1 MSNDC
6 GNSFDDVI
14 GEKRER
20 IIRGVS
26 YYIRHTVRGET
37 EKPRLIRDKCAQSTT
52 AVKRNY
58 S

>member
-1 MSNDC
+1 MSQDC

-37 EKPRLIRDKCAQSTT
+37 EKPRLIRDKCA
-52 AVKRNY
+52 
-58 S
+58 